1 MTFDAG
7 IRLRSPRSAGGV
19 RRREAPRTAGLR
31 GCGDARETALTTA
44 SSGFELSPSGPYS
57 LAASARFL
65 EDFAPA
71 AHESAGDHLH
81 LAFPDPE
88 GRGAGVCLRQR
99 EDGVVIGEGFGQ
111 VGSEW
116 LRSEVERILS
126 LDVDGSGFAAVG
138 ERDPTI
144 GRLQQ
149 RFEGLRPVLFLSP
162 FEAGAWAIISHRLR
176 IVQAS
181 RVKARV
187 AEELG
192 QRVDIHGDVRVAFP
206 GPDQLGRLES
216 FPGLFARKVEWLR
229 ALAAAAQ
236 EGLLDAERLRAL
248 TPDEALSQLKALP
261 GIGDFSAE
269 LVLLRGAG
277 EPDYLPTAEPR
288 LRRAVAL
295 AYDMD
300 GGPSNDEVEE
310 LAEAWRPYR
319 TWAAVL
325 LRSFLE
331 AQTREIEGRGG

>member
-1 MTFDAG
+1 M
-7 IRLRSPRSAGGV
+7 
-19 RRREAPRTAGLR
+19 
-31 GCGDARETALTTA
+31 TTA
-44 SSGFELSPSGPYS
+44 SSGFDFSPSGPYS

-99 EDGVVIGEGFGQ
+99 DDGVVIGEGFGQ

-162 FEAGAWAIISHRLR
+162 FEAGAWALISHRIR

-192 QRVDIHGDVRVAFP
+192 ERVDIHGDVRVAFP
-206 GPDQLGRLES
+206 GPEQLGRLES

-236 EGLLDAERLRAL
+236 EGLLDAKRLRTLA
-248 TPDEALSQLKALP
+248 P
-261 GIGDFSAE
+261 
-269 LVLLRGAG
+269 
-277 EPDYLPTAEPR
+277 AEPR

-300 GGPSNDEVEE
+300 AEPSNEEVQE